1 MPEIHNPNLQTQ
13 GSPGG
18 GGGGLGGGDLRS
30 TMAFLLLVLAVF
42 LGYQYF
48 FVKPKPEPQQPPAQT
63 QSQPASTSA
72 QAAPGQAQSAPAAP
86 AKSTTPQISATLETD
101 TTVENELF
109 KIVFT
114 NRGAQVKS
122 WILKKYSDS
131 AGKPLDM
138 VQPQAAAK
146 FGFPLSLFTYDSG
159 LTSQLNNALYQVTV
173 AGAQPTATGLVLAP
187 TAITFHYAAN
197 GIDSVKTFKFDSS
210 YVISVETQ
218 VRQNGSPVRALVQ
231 WPAGLGDMEEFV
243 PSMNRGGAQTR
254 TPSYFAWSVDG
265 RHSSLAAP
273 KVSGNATLDEPYQY
287 ASVMDLYFAAAFLPD
302 DPGHATAVTLHNS
315 IEMPTDPSDPNSK
328 KTPADILGV
337 AVGDSSG
344 ATSLRLFAGPKQMD
358 LLKTIHSTGNG
369 GKLDGPSLEP
379 LIEFGWMAV
388 ISKPLYFALRF
399 LHNFLGQGAYN
410 WGWAI
415 IIFTAVFNLIM
426 LPTRISMMK
435 QSLRMQRIQPKLD
448 AIKNRYRHLKMNDP
462 KRAEMNTEM
471 MALHKAE
478 GINPVGGCLPLLL
491 QLPLFSAYYYVLAR
505 AIELRQAQWFWLHDL
520 AAADPHYILPGI
532 IIFTMFLTQYITP
545 SPGMDPAQRRMMAIM
560 MPIFMGFFFGHLA
573 SGLALYMSTSGV
585 INMLIQIAINQSS
598 MGKEMHAHAAR
609 RNPRKK

>member
-1 MPEIHNPNLQTQ
+1 M
-13 GSPGG
+13 
-18 GGGGLGGGDLRS
+18 RS
-30 TMAFLLLVLAVF
+30 TMGFLLLVLAVF

-48 FVKPKPEPQQPPAQT
+48 FMKPKPGPEQPPAQSQPQST
-63 QSQPASTSA
+63 SIVAPQAPSIPAQSARGAKSQPAAPQVSA
-72 QAAPGQAQSAPAAP
+72 S
-86 AKSTTPQISATLETD
+86 IETGI
-101 TTVENELF
+101 TVENELF

-131 AGKPLDM
+131 TGKPLDM
-138 VQPQAAAK
+138 VQPQAAAR
-146 FGFPLSLFTYDSG
+146 FGYPLSLFTYDSG
-159 LTSQLNNALYQVTV
+159 LTSQLNDALYQVSV

-187 TAITFHYAAN
+187 TSITFHYAAN
-197 GIDSVKTFKFDSS
+197 GIDAVKTFKFDSS
-210 YVISVETQ
+210 YVISIQTQ
-218 VRQNGSPVRALVQ
+218 VRQNGSPVRALVE
-231 WPAGLGDMEEFV
+231 WPAGLGDMEELGV
-243 PSMNRGGAQTR
+243 TMSRGGAQTR
-254 TPSYFAWSVDG
+254 TPSYFAWSIDG
-265 RHSSLAAP
+265 RHSSLASP

-287 ASVMDLYFAAAFLPD
+287 ASIMDLYFAAAFLPG
-302 DPGHATAVTLHNS
+302 DPGRATAVTFHNS
-315 IEMPTDPSDPNSK
+315 IDLPTDPTDPNSK
-328 KTPADILGV
+328 KTPADVLGV
-337 AVGDSSG
+337 AVGDSTG
-344 ATSLRLFAGPKQMD
+344 DTNLRLFAGPKQMD
-358 LLKTIHSTGNG
+358 LLKTIHSTGPG

-379 LIEFGWMAV
+379 LVEFGWMAV

-399 LHNFLGQGAYN
+399 LHNSLGRSAYN

-520 AAADPHYILPGI
+520 SVADPHYILPGI

-545 SPGMDPAQRRMMAIM
+545 SPGMDPAQRRMMAIV

-609 RNPRKK
+609 RNSKAAKR